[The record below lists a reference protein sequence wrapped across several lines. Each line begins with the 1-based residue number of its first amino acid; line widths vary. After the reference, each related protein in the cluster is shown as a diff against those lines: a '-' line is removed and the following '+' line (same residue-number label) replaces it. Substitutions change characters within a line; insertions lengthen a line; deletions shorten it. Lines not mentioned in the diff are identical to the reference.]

1 MVKIN
6 VDAAVGKNT
15 RRGSVAAV
23 ARSELGV
30 FMGASAIVFP
40 GCTTAETLEAMACRE
55 AIALAKDIHARR
67 VKVATDCQNV
77 VRSLDEGTM
86 GVYAHI
92 AREINEAR
100 GDFEELVI
108 SYEGR
113 RSNKD
118 AHNLARSVVNNN
130 QGRSVWLVI
139 PRDGCCISV
148 SES

>member
-15 RRGSVAAV
+15 RRGSAAAV
-23 ARSELGV
+23 AHSELGV
-30 FMGASAIVFP
+30 FMGASAVVFP

-67 VKVATDCQNV
+67 VKVATDCLKV
-77 VRSLDEGTM
+77 VRSLEEGTM

-92 AREINEAR
+92 VREINEAR
-100 GDFEELVI
+100 EDFEELVV
-108 SYEGR
+108 SHEGR
-113 RSNKD
+113 GSNKD

-130 QGRSVWLVI
+130 QGRSVWFFT
-139 PRDGCCISV
+139 PPGRCCI
-148 SES
+148 